1 MRAFA
6 RWYGTVDL
14 VLAYKRCRPG
24 LLGWLERAQIR
35 LDAYGPDGAARQ
47 RDREE
52 FEGDFAEGVGSS
64 SA

>member
-1 MRAFA
+1 M
-6 RWYGTVDL
+6 RWYAAVDL
-14 VLAYKRCRPG
+14 VLAYK
-24 LLGWLERAQIR
+24 IR

-52 FEGDFAEGVGSS
+52 FEGDFAEEVGSS

>member
-1 MRAFA
+1 M
-6 RWYGTVDL
+6 DSL
-14 VLAYKRCRPG
+14 VLCGKRCRPG